1 MALGGF
7 ARSYFKREMKCT
19 GKCNE
24 FDKNVDNEK
33 GRKGNVKRRGKGNG
47 KGQGKVMSP
56 LDYVV
61 YMYEQFELDA
71 RDRGPPSESE
81 SEQRLKNVK

>member
-1 MALGGF
+1 MALGRF

-24 FDKNVDNEK
+24 IDKNVDNEK

-47 KGQGKVMSP
+47 KGQGKVMSL

-61 YMYEQFELDA
+61 YMYEQFELDV
-71 RDRGPPSESE
+71 RDRGPQLESE